1 MLWKYRRLCRETAL
15 LLVVIFCFPRVG
27 WPWGWL
33 AHRWVNQQAFAHLP
47 AEMTGFERWA
57 KVVAAHGSDADYRK
71 AWDPLES
78 PRHWIDIDNF
88 PEFYQGHLSHNLD
101 SLKARHGQHMDVYG
115 NGVVPWIIA
124 GVTETLS
131 VAMAAGDWGEAVL
144 LAADL
149 GHYVADCHQPLHTT
163 RNYDGQLTGNKGIH
177 LRYEIDMI
185 RRNPDR
191 LKADPARA
199 VYVEEPL
206 EHIFGTIRRTWSFV
220 DSIMS
225 ADCQARKKDP
235 VYGDDYYQV
244 LWEKTGRFTTKQLSR
259 ASRILADL
267 WYTAWIDAGRPAFPP
282 AAAVVTCAGLQAD
295 PHAQGLMNVQGVV
308 TIGSGVLDRE
318 HTRLYIQD
326 QSGRGILV
334 FDHDPVAEDIVRG
347 DLVQVEGIIHDYRG
361 ITEVSGPLVTVLD
374 RGCAAVPPRALT
386 TAEANDPEWDGTIIQ
401 VRGAVVFILR
411 QERWTRL
418 HLDDGSG
425 AIVVLAWK
433 DTELDLREVQEGD
446 VLTVC
451 GVGTYLADEGS
462 YAILPGYEDQVVREK
477 D

>member
-1 MLWKYRRLCRETAL
+1 
-15 LLVVIFCFPRVG
+15 
-27 WPWGWL
+27 
-33 AHRWVNQQAFAHLP
+33 
-47 AEMTGFERWA
+47 
-57 KVVAAHGSDADYRK
+57 
-71 AWDPLES
+71 
-78 PRHWIDIDNF
+78 
-88 PEFYQGHLSHNLD
+88 
-101 SLKARHGQHMDVYG
+101 
-115 NGVVPWIIA
+115 
-124 GVTETLS
+124 
-131 VAMAAGDWGEAVL
+131 MAAGDWGEAVL

-149 GHYVADCHQPLHTT
+149 GQYVGDCHQPLHTT
-163 RNYDGQLTGNKGIH
+163 KNYDGQLTGNKGIH

-185 RRNPDR
+185 RRNLHR

-199 VYVEEPL
+199 VYVKEPL
-206 EHIFGTIRRTWSFV
+206 EHIFGTIRGTWSFV

-244 LWEKTGRFTTKQLSR
+244 LWEKTGRFTIKQLSR

-295 PHAQGLMNVQGVV
+295 PHVQDLMNVQGVV

-326 QSGRGILV
+326 QSERGILV
-334 FDHDPVAEDIVRG
+334 FDHDPVDEDIVRG

-374 RGCAAVPPRALT
+374 RGCAAPPPRALT
-386 TAEANDPEWDGTIIQ
+386 TAEANDPEWDGTLIQ

-411 QERWTRL
+411 QESWTRL

-462 YAILPGYEDQVVREK
+462 YAILPGYEDQVVCGE